1 MANFNETT
9 PDRND
14 GPSLTMTPLRDSLAD
29 FIVHL
34 RAEGRALQGDGFGYI
49 GKLKS
54 TYKKTCKQM
63 EELLEMIDNA
73 AKEVLDTAPTVAVD
87 LEIGNEDCMGS
98 LPNCQCRK
106 IFDNIKK

>member
-1 MANFNETT
+1 MNI
-9 PDRND
+9 D
-14 GPSLTMTPLRDSLAD
+14 RDSLAD
-29 FIVHL
+29 FIVLL
-34 RAEGRALQGDGFGYI
+34 RADGRALQGDGFSYI

-54 TYKKTCKQM
+54 TYKKTCKQI

-73 AKEVLDTAPTVAVD
+73 AKEALDMAPASAVD

-106 IFDNIKK
+106 VFDNIKK